1 MCFDSCS
8 GHSCFHQSQMMTS
21 PSFVV
26 LVVVVVVFQSVC
38 VVCAVVRV
46 YPNCLTFSGQGHE
59 SVTSLVTTAVRSFYD
74 VAVAWV
80 GFDC

>member
-26 LVVVVVVFQSVC
+26 LVVVVVVVFQSVC
-38 VVCAVVRV
+38 VVCAVARV

-59 SVTSLVTTAVRSFYD
+59 SVTSLATTAVRSFYD
-74 VAVAWV
+74 VVVA
-80 GFDC
+80 

>member
-26 LVVVVVVFQSVC
+26 LVAVVVAVVFQSVC
-38 VVCAVVRV
+38 VVFVVVRV

-74 VAVAWV
+74 VVVA
-80 GFDC
+80 